1 MMYCRL
7 TDTGAERYTITDLRR
22 AYPQILFPAVPSLIE
37 LATYG
42 VYPLALTDQPAYD
55 QATQTVEESTPVQI
69 EGVWTQQ
76 WTVRDL
82 TPGEL
87 KARVPTVV
95 TMRQARLALL
105 QVGLL
110 NQVKTAIAAVEDPV
124 QRQAV
129 QIEWEYAIEV
139 DMTHPWVQHLATA
152 LSLTEAQLDDLF
164 NLAATL

>member
-1 MMYCRL
+1 MYLRL
-7 TDTGAERYTITDLRR
+7 PNQYPYPLDQLRR
-22 AYPQILFPAVPSLIE
+22 DYPNTSFPAQLGAAL
-37 LATYG
+37 LAEYG
-42 VYPLALTDQPAYD
+42 VYPVALTAQPAFD
-55 QATQTVEESTPVQI
+55 AATQCINELAPVQVD
-69 EGVWTQQ
+69 GVWTQQ

-110 NQVKTAIAAVEDPV
+110 NQVETAIAAVEDPV